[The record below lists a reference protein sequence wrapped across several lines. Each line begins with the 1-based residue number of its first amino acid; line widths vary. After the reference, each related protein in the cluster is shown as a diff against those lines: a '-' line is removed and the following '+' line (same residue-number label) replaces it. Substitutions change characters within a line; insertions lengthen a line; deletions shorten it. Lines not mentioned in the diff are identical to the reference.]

1 MKTAL
6 ITGVSGQG
14 GPYLARKLLS
24 EGYHVVGTSRA
35 IAERESQNLVELKIK
50 DSVSMRALDLQN
62 GQQVLD
68 LVDQL
73 RPDEI
78 YHLAAPSSVARS
90 FIEPADTI
98 YRIALTT
105 VNVLDAIRKTDKN
118 IPCFI
123 ASSTEIFGN
132 CLSPATASTRHNPQS
147 PYGIGKSCA
156 QHQAKIYREAYGL
169 FACSGILSNFES
181 QLRPRNY
188 VTSKIVNTACEIA
201 LGDSDKI
208 ELGNIDITRDWGAAE
223 DLMSAA
229 SLTLRQESP
238 DDYIIATGV
247 SHSLVDFLEIA
258 FSRVGLDYRDHLI
271 SKDFLIR
278 PLDIK
283 QTLCDTSLTESKLK
297 WRAKMDLNDIITQML
312 YAELTRSST
321 HEKAC
326 KLLGIS
332 TPKTQQNVIGI
343 NTAN

>member
-98 YRIALTT
+98 YSIALTT

>member
-1 MKTAL
+1 
-6 ITGVSGQG
+6 
-14 GPYLARKLLS
+14 
-24 EGYHVVGTSRA
+24 
-35 IAERESQNLVELKIK
+35 
-50 DSVSMRALDLQN
+50 
-62 GQQVLD
+62 
-68 LVDQL
+68 
-73 RPDEI
+73 
-78 YHLAAPSSVARS
+78 
-90 FIEPADTI
+90 
-98 YRIALTT
+98 
-105 VNVLDAIRKTDKN
+105 
-118 IPCFI
+118 
-123 ASSTEIFGN
+123 
-132 CLSPATASTRHNPQS
+132 
-147 PYGIGKSCA
+147 
-156 QHQAKIYREAYGL
+156 
-169 FACSGILSNFES
+169 
-181 QLRPRNY
+181 
-188 VTSKIVNTACEIA
+188 TACEIA